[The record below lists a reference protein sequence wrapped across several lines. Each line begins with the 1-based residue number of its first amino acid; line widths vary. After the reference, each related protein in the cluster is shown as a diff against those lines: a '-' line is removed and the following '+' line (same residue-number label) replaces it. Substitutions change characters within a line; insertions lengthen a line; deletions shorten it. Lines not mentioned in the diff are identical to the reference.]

1 MCIRDRYKVF
11 CIHFGVRDM
20 IYRISRN
27 VPEFYTIVSVGVDVC
42 TWIYIPMR
50 ENGCFYKYLAIYNI
64 TNNSHSEHE

>member
-1 MCIRDRYKVF
+1 
-11 CIHFGVRDM
+11 M

-42 TWIYIPMR
+42 TCIYIPML
-50 ENGCFYKYLAIYNI
+50 EKDWFNKYLAINNI

>member
-1 MCIRDRYKVF
+1 
-11 CIHFGVRDM
+11 M

-42 TWIYIPMR
+42 TWIYILMR
-50 ENGCFYKYLAIYNI
+50 ENGWFDKYLAINNI